1 MQVLLTT
8 VYVDI
13 YQWPSLDM
21 TDMTDMTDMKKVI
34 KG

>member
-21 TDMTDMTDMKKVI
+21 TDMTKVI

>member
-21 TDMTDMTDMKKVI
+21 TDIVDMTKVI